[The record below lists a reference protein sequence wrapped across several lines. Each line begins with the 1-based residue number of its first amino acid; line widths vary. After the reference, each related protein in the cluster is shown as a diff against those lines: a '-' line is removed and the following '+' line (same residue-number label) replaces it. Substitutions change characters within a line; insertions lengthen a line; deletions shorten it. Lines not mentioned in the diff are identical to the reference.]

1 MMEENRE
8 EMEIDLGT
16 LIWNFFRYLIKAW
29 WLIPILALLGGAAGY
44 LRSTQFYTPMYRS
57 TATFTVM
64 TGSTEDAGSIY
75 NFYYDTTTAGQLA
88 RTFPYILSSDLL
100 TEAICQ
106 EMGTEY
112 INGSISA
119 QAISDSNM
127 ITMSVTSSDP
137 EAARQILEAAIEVY
151 PDVARFVLG
160 QIQFNMIEV
169 PTTPA
174 EPYNR
179 PNYSR
184 TVRTWA
190 MVGAGGGILLIGL
203 LALLRK
209 TVQKPEELKA
219 ITSLPCLGN
228 LPEVR
233 FKARG
238 KNNPQMVSLF
248 NTRMPQNYKES
259 IASLLVKTEREMEG
273 TGGKVL
279 LVTSTISGEGK
290 SALAINL
297 AYTAASH
304 GKNVLFIDGDL
315 RKQEDGK
322 QMGLEDGYGLEEL
335 ILEGEHQK
343 EAIRREE
350 RSGIWAIC
358 GSRPAKKIPN
368 LLNHPRLR
376 EILESSSKH
385 MDLIVIDTPPCELF
399 EDAGI
404 LAEYADGILY
414 VIRHDAVQRRRIL
427 EGISDLEESSTKLLG
442 YVFNGVPV
450 HHSGYGYYGYG
461 RYGYGYYGYG
471 KYGKYGYGDQE
482 PTEPGES
489 S

>member
-1 MMEENRE
+1 M
-8 EMEIDLGT
+8 
-16 LIWNFFRYLIKAW
+16 
-29 WLIPILALLGGAAGY
+29 
-44 LRSTQFYTPMYRS
+44 
-57 TATFTVM
+57 
-64 TGSTEDAGSIY
+64 
-75 NFYYDTTTAGQLA
+75 
-88 RTFPYILSSDLL
+88 
-100 TEAICQ
+100 
-106 EMGTEY
+106 
-112 INGSISA
+112 
-119 QAISDSNM
+119 
-127 ITMSVTSSDP
+127 
-137 EAARQILEAAIEVY
+137 
-151 PDVARFVLG
+151 
-160 QIQFNMIEV
+160 
-169 PTTPA
+169 
-174 EPYNR
+174 
-179 PNYSR
+179 
-184 TVRTWA
+184 
-190 MVGAGGGILLIGL
+190 
-203 LALLRK
+203 
-209 TVQKPEELKA
+209 
-219 ITSLPCLGN
+219 
-228 LPEVR
+228 
-233 FKARG
+233 
-238 KNNPQMVSLF
+238 
-248 NTRMPQNYKES
+248 
-259 IASLLVKTEREMEG
+259 LVKTEREMEG

-304 GKNVLFIDGDL
+304 GKNVLLIDGDL

-343 EAIRREE
+343 EAIRLEE

-376 EILESSSKH
+376 EILENSSKH